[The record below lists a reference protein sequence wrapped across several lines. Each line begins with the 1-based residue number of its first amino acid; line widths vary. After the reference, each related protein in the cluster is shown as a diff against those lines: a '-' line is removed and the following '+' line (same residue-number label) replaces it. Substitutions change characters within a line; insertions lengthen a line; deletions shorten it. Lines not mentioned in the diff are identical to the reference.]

1 MRYQRKNP
9 ASDLKKYYT
18 LFLQTGLITVLLISI
33 IAMKMQFVSKR
44 QKVDLTNEQEVTKM
58 KDVIQTKQQEKPPPP
73 PRPQVPVE
81 VPNDEVIKDQNI
93 DLNADLNM
101 DQPLD
106 MPPPPSEKKKDDKED
121 FFVAVEKMPEMKGGQ
136 KWLYNHLN
144 YPEMARKAGI
154 EGRVIIQFVVTKNG
168 EVKNAKVLRGIGG
181 GCDKAALNVIKKAKF
196 TPGKQRG
203 RRVPVQISQSIVFKL
218 QN

>member
-1 MRYQRKNP
+1 MRSDRKKP
-9 ASDLKKYYT
+9 KSDLRKYYNV
-18 LFLQTGLITVLLISI
+18 FLELGLVAVLLLFIV
-33 IAMKMQFVSKR
+33 AMKMQFVSK
-44 QKVDLTNEQEVTKM
+44 QKNVDLTKEQEVTKM

-93 DLNADLNM
+93 NLNADLNM

-106 MPPPPSEKKKDDKED
+106 MPPPPKQKKEDDSED
-121 FFVAVEKMPEMKGGQ
+121 FFVAVEQMPKLKGGLAALQ
-136 KWLYNHLN
+136 KKIN

-154 EGRVIIQFVVTKNG
+154 EGRVIIQFIVDENG
-168 EVKNAKVLRGIGG
+168 NVEDPHVIRGIGG
-181 GCDKAALNVIKKAKF
+181 GCDKEALRVVKKAQFK
-196 TPGKQRG
+196 PGRQRG
-203 RRVPVQISQSIVFKL
+203 EAVRVQYSLPIVFKL